1 MKRFNLKIAAT
12 AIFTLLRLYSLDAYT
27 TKETFAK
34 YPNEYFI
41 ESGGFFGDGIQ
52 MAIDAGFKKI
62 YSIELKPA
70 FHENNCLRFASY
82 PFVNLVLGDT
92 TDMLPV
98 VLRKIDAPATFWLD
112 GHYSGPGT
120 ARGKTNTPLLTEL
133 EHIAQHHIKTHTILI
148 DDIRQFGTSDM
159 DFITL
164 DEVVEKIRSINPDYE
179 FLFEDG
185 YISNDVLVAI
195 VRN

>member
-1 MKRFNLKIAAT
+1 VNKLNLKIKGMS
-12 AIFTLLRLYSLDAYT
+12 ILTLLSMQSLDAYT
-27 TKETFAK
+27 TKDTFAK

-41 ESGGFFGDGIQ
+41 ESGGFVGDGIQ
-52 MAIDAGFKKI
+52 MAIDTGFKKI

-70 FHENNCLRFASY
+70 FHENNCLRFASC

-92 TDMLPV
+92 ADMLPV

-112 GHYSGPGT
+112 GHYSGSDT
-120 ARGKTNTPLLTEL
+120 AKGKTNTPLLTEL

-164 DEVVEKIRSINPDYE
+164 DEVVGKIRSINPDYE

-185 YISNDVLVAI
+185 YIPNDVLVAI